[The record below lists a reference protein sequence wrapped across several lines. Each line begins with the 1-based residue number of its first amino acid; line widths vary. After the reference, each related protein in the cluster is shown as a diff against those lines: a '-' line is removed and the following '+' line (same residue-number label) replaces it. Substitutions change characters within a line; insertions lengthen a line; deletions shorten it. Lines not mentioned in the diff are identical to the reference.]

1 MQVMQ
6 VKAIYL
12 HRALYSSYEMYENN
26 ARNTNKKYIA
36 SMDVLR
42 SCFKRH
48 TDRQALLICWL
59 TTLVVR

>member
-1 MQVMQ
+1 MQVIQVMQVMQ

-26 ARNTNKKYIA
+26 ARHTNKNYIA

-42 SCFKRH
+42 SC
-48 TDRQALLICWL
+48 
-59 TTLVVR
+59 